1 MVALPG
7 REMTWKLSAEGPE
20 EFDIV
25 YARVCVSLRDGWEGG
40 GLEFLGS
47 LLLLLLIFSAAH
59 SLEPKPSFE
68 TT

>member
-25 YARVCVSLRDGWEGG
+25 CACVC
-40 GLEFLGS
+40 
-47 LLLLLLIFSAAH
+47 
-59 SLEPKPSFE
+59 P
-68 TT
+68 